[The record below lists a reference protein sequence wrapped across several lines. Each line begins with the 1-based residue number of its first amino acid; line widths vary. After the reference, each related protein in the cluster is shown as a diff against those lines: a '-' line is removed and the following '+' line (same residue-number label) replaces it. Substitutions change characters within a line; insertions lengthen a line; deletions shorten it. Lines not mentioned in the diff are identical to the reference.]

1 MAVKLVKI
9 ASALVLGS
17 VLTPL
22 EPHDGGE
29 TFHPLGATQWAVL
42 GAVDLRDEHLQ
53 RMLLGGSGRHAP
65 QRLPQASLRLLLL
78 YGHS

>member
-9 ASALVLGS
+9 ASALVLDS
-17 VLTPL
+17 VLLTPL

-29 TFHPLGATQWAVL
+29 TFHPLGAAQWEVL

-53 RMLLGGSGRHAP
+53 CMLLGGSGRHACMHP
-65 QRLPQASLRLLLL
+65 QRLPHTSPP
-78 YGHS
+78 